1 MINNMD
7 MGYTTILMDQFI
19 KDNGYK
25 INKMVMEKKSWL
37 TIIYMKVNLKMEK
50 EKVKENFNGEMVKQ
64 LMRVSFIKIVL
75 KVLVLINGLMVDN
88 IQVNGRKIK

>member
-1 MINNMD
+1 MD